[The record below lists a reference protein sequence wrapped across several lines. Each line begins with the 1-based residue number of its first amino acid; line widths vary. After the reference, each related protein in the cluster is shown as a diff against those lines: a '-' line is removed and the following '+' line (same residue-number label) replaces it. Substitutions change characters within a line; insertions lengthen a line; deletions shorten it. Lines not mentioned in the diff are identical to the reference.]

1 MARSRLPRGSLSGKA
16 CGMLFI
22 AEPYR
27 RLLGSLGL
35 KSYDSMS
42 RFFLGPALE
51 TSESVA
57 IRSARVDDSPASPLD
72 VFFKE
77 YRYVRPS
84 WRFVGRRSKARC
96 EFDNYMVL
104 SRLQVPAAEALAFGE
119 DRDAIGRLRRAFIL
133 TRAIPDSQT
142 LAAFLKA
149 PARDRSTAATRALRR
164 DLARQL
170 AAMTRTIHD
179 AHFYHHDLFWR
190 NVLVETPQEGAPTI
204 WWIDCPRG
212 SFVRLPS
219 NRRRRRLKDLA
230 SLDQL
235 AERWCSRGE
244 RIGFIH
250 EYLRAPRLDLPA
262 KQLLRDVLAYRKR
275 RWPGDRHNS

>member
-1 MARSRLPRGSLSGKA
+1 MPRSRLPRGSLSGKA

-42 RFFLGPALE
+42 RFFLGPAPE

-57 IRSARVDDSPASPLD
+57 IRSARVDDSPAGPLD

-84 WRFVGRRSKARC
+84 WWFVGRRSKARC

-104 SRLQVPAAEALAFGE
+104 SRLQVPGE

-164 DLARQL
+164 
-170 AAMTRTIHD
+170 T
-179 AHFYHHDLFWR
+179 WR
-190 NVLVETPQEGAPTI
+190 
-204 WWIDCPRG
+204 
-212 SFVRLPS
+212 
-219 NRRRRRLKDLA
+219 A
-230 SLDQL
+230 SW
-235 AERWCSRGE
+235 R
-244 RIGFIH
+244 
-250 EYLRAPRLDLPA
+250 P
-262 KQLLRDVLAYRKR
+262 
-275 RWPGDRHNS
+275 